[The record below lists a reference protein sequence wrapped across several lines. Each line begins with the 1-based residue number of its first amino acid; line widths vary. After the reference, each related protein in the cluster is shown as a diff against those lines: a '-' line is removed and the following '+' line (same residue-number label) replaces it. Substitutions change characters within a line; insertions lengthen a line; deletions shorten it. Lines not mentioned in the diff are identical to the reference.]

1 MLASVVNME
10 VTVSPSALECTAD
23 IAVAAAA
30 ATAATTATPAA
41 AAAAAQYSVG
51 EPRAAAN
58 LLAILLL

>member
-23 IAVAAAA
+23 IAVADAA
-30 ATAATTATPAA
+30 ATAAATATPA

>member
-23 IAVAAAA
+23 IAVANAA
-30 ATAATTATPAA
+30 ATAAATSATPA

>member
-23 IAVAAAA
+23 IAVADTTAA
-30 ATAATTATPAA
+30 ATAAPAA
-41 AAAAAQYSVG
+41 ATAAAAQYSVG

>member
-1 MLASVVNME
+1 ME

-23 IAVAAAA
+23 IVVAGATAA

>member
-1 MLASVVNME
+1 ME

-23 IAVAAAA
+23 IAVADATAAA
-30 ATAATTATPAA
+30 AATATPAA
-41 AAAAAQYSVG
+41 AAAGAQYSVG

>member
-1 MLASVVNME
+1 ME

-23 IAVAAAA
+23 IAVADANAA
-30 ATAATTATPAA
+30 ATATPAAA

>member
-23 IAVAAAA
+23 IAVAD
-30 ATAATTATPAA
+30 ATAAATATPAA
-41 AAAAAQYSVG
+41 AAAAQYCVG